1 MRANYQYFQQW
12 GSVKKYIT
20 IVGGGQQLA
29 VAETF
34 ILEELIYQL
43 KNYQRGKQEVLNW
56 QQMTQAVETVEAD
69 DTEAVL
75 QQWFE
80 QAIQTLENCSAQTN
94 DIKRQSDSVSAA
106 QYYLQRLFLIE
117 KDRLHTAI
125 TNSANSDGIKVWSG
139 QLLAALQAIEEAGS
153 GATPASHGLA
163 TSLWAMRLAV
173 IAGCGYRR
181 VNVKTRLVL
190 GLLMTVGSRLKQQRG
205 AKITWQDLYQVLG
218 EENIEAIIDEW
229 QEATQKQL
237 ADTAMQLQE
246 RSSDKSVENYYDA
259 MYMLNYLCQEKRVF
273 LDRHLL
279 TAING
284 KGWAAWRMLLG
295 NALSEALN
303 ALEADNLKT
312 ATGRD
317 DISANKIRCLRQISA
332 YVDELHKHYLSDDK
346 QWFKQRGLRYGGYAA
361 TEQDY
366 PLLAEEI
373 LQLDKWTYK
382 KQCCDAKKMGKKP
395 SKLSAL
401 ANLDI
406 VSADVLATNYLPL
419 LLLGETISMESF
431 PNSGEAI
438 DFGNSSA
445 DDIYIDTDPLA
456 NECDWLVHIVGE
468 NFSQSL
474 SNYVATEPLAMNFVV
489 AVQTFVYE
497 ELSNKITDRE
507 LIVKY
512 LNLPEGENVSWK
524 VLAQEQKLSEYKVKQ
539 KAEKTWQNLQQQ
551 LVDNIKL
558 ALPDFI
564 VALSS
569 QDRQVLEIGYGKTP
583 DTNNSF
589 EQIQYEVS
597 LAELEQQLQ
606 GISLNQAFDDIA
618 ANFWQIVA
626 KH

>member
-20 IVGGGQQLA
+20 IAGGEQQLA
-29 VAETF
+29 VTEAF
-34 ILEELIYQL
+34 VLEELIVQL
-43 KNYQRGKQEVLNW
+43 KKYQRGKQEALNW
-56 QQMTQAVETVEAD
+56 QQLTQAVETVEAD
-69 DTEAVL
+69 DAEAVL
-75 QQWFE
+75 QHWFE
-80 QAIQTLENCSAQTN
+80 QTIQTLENCPAQTN
-94 DIKRQSDSVSAA
+94 NIKRQSDSVSAA
-106 QYYLQRLFLIE
+106 QYHLQRLFLIE
-117 KDRLHTAI
+117 KDRLYAAVA
-125 TNSANSDGIKVWSG
+125 NSANSDGIKVWSRE
-139 QLLAALQAIEEAGS
+139 LLAALQAIEEAGS
-153 GATPASHGLA
+153 GATPTSHNLA
-163 TSLWAMRLAV
+163 TSLWAMRLAM
-173 IAGCGYRR
+173 IAGCGYRQMSF
-181 VNVKTRLVL
+181 KTRLVL
-190 GLLMTVGSRLKQQRG
+190 GLLMTVGSQLKQQRG
-205 AKITWQDLYQVLG
+205 EKITWQDLYQVLG

-273 LDRHLL
+273 LNRHLL

-474 SNYVATEPLAMNFVV
+474 SNYVATEALSMRFVA
-489 AVQTFVYE
+489 AVQTFVYD
-497 ELSNKITDRE
+497 ELSSKITDRE

-539 KAEKTWQNLQQQ
+539 KAEETWQNLQQQ